1 MATVKAGPNN
11 NDRPEVHLPRPT
23 VSWLFA
29 LALSLFPVLATA
41 QQGDPSF
48 PQPTGP
54 TGRQPNPNAPP
65 SLRTPPRP
73 PQPPP
78 KPPTDDAKKE
88 EPKAMEKIEVGAD
101 SLSERRESTASKI
114 IVNNAEITKFGDTNL
129 MEVLKRLPGIT
140 VDTGP
145 GGRGGTVRMRGLG
158 AGYTQILVNGERMP
172 PGFSID
178 SIAPDMIERI
188 EIVRGATAEFSTAAV
203 AGTINVVL
211 RKALS
216 QQKLEGRAG
225 INVQNDAPTAFA
237 SGTVSDRSGP
247 FTWTLPFNLTRFSFE
262 NEGNAEQRTF
272 DPTGVLVQHFGTHR
286 HNEGF
291 GGNFNVAPRLSWNLG
306 PNNTLNLDAFAIT
319 GLFRGH
325 FTEDNSPRVGPLP
338 PYVNTDLRVGNEFQ
352 SYRANANWVRR
363 FADGARLDAK
373 LGVNYFDFEGS
384 STFDARNAG
393 GLTALQRTV
402 ESTASSTSFTTVGKY
417 SFPVAQGHNFAVGW
431 DGAYDMRDD
440 TRLQGDVFPITGGTA
455 RVDEQ
460 FDTNVRRLALY
471 AQDEWDV
478 SERLAIY
485 YGLRW
490 EAIETRSDGNHYD
503 PIKNTSSVPSPIMNL
518 LWKVPGSEK
527 DQVRL
532 GISRTYKP
540 VNVNELVP
548 RRFFAANN
556 SPVTPDFIGN
566 PNLKPEL
573 SWGIDA
579 GYEHYPAGGG
589 NISLSVYH
597 RRIED
602 IIQRQTTFEDGLYI
616 IRPTNIG
623 NGKVTGIEFD
633 TKGKL
638 SQLWEGAPAIDLRF
652 NFAHNWSEVDTLP
665 GPYNRIDEQV
675 PWNGTVGAD
684 YRLTELPL
692 TIGTSFTA
700 RAGGTVRTSESQV
713 IYKSVNRQL
722 EAYALWRFSPKYSLR
737 FTVQDILAQDAV
749 QVNTFTDASGRVERS
764 SVDPRYPRFGVLFE
778 LRL

>member
-1 MATVKAGPNN
+1 
-11 NDRPEVHLPRPT
+11 
-23 VSWLFA
+23 
-29 LALSLFPVLATA
+29 
-41 QQGDPSF
+41 
-48 PQPTGP
+48 
-54 TGRQPNPNAPP
+54 
-65 SLRTPPRP
+65 
-73 PQPPP
+73 
-78 KPPTDDAKKE
+78 
-88 EPKAMEKIEVGAD
+88 
-101 SLSERRESTASKI
+101 
-114 IVNNAEITKFGDTNL
+114 
-129 MEVLKRLPGIT
+129 
-140 VDTGP
+140 
-145 GGRGGTVRMRGLG
+145 
-158 AGYTQILVNGERMP
+158 MP

-188 EIVRGATAEFSTAAV
+188 EIIRGATAEFSTAAV

-211 RKALS
+211 RKPLS
-216 QQKLEGRAG
+216 QQRLEGRAG
-225 INVQNDAPTAFA
+225 VSVQNDKPSVFA
-237 SGTVSDRSGP
+237 SGTYSDKSGP
-247 FTWTLPFNLTRFSFE
+247 FTWTVPFNIHRFSFE
-262 NEGNAEQRTF
+262 NEGVNEQRTY
-272 DPTGVLVQHFGTHR
+272 DPDENLVQHFGNTR
-286 HNEGF
+286 RNEGF
-291 GGNFNVAPRLSWNLG
+291 GGNFNLAPRLSWNLG
-306 PNNTLNLDAFAIT
+306 PNSTLNVDGFALT

-325 FTEDNSPRVGPLP
+325 FTEANTPRTGPPP
-338 PYVNTDLRVGNEFQ
+338 PYVDTDLRISNEFA

-363 FADGARLDAK
+363 FADNARLDAK
-373 LGVNYFDFEGS
+373 AGVNHFDFDGYS
-384 STFDARNAG
+384 SFDARNVAG
-393 GLTALQRTV
+393 ATALQRIV
-402 ESTASSTSFTTVGKY
+402 DSTATQTSFTTVGKY
-417 SFPVAQGHNFAVGW
+417 SFPLAQAQGHNFAVGW
-431 DGAYDMRDD
+431 DGAYELRDD
-440 TRLQGDVFPITGGTA
+440 TRLQGDFFPITGGTT

-460 FDTNVRRLALY
+460 FETNVRRLALY
-471 AQDEWDV
+471 AQDEWDA

-490 EAIETRSDGNHYD
+490 EAIETRSVGNTYE

-532 GISRTYKP
+532 GISRTYKA
-540 VNVNELVP
+540 VNVGELVP

-589 NISLSVYH
+589 NISVSVYH

-602 IIQRQTTFEDGLYI
+602 IIQRQVTFENDLYI
-616 IRPTNIG
+616 VRPTNIG

-633 TKGKL
+633 TKAKL
-638 SQLWEGAPAIDLRF
+638 TQLWEGAPGVDLRA
-652 NFAHNWSEVDTLP
+652 NFARNWSEVDTLP

-684 YRLTELPL
+684 YRFGKLPL

-713 IYKSVNRQL
+713 IYKSVTRQL

-764 SVDPRYPRFGVLFE
+764 SVDPRYPRFGVLLE
-778 LRL
+778 VRL

>member
-1 MATVKAGPNN
+1 M
-11 NDRPEVHLPRPT
+11 PRPT
-23 VSWLFA
+23 ASWLVA
-29 LALSLFPVLATA
+29 LAASLLPALATA
-41 QQGDPSF
+41 QQGDPSI
-48 PQPTGP
+48 PQPGGP

-65 SLRTPPRP
+65 SFNTRPPPRP
-73 PQPPP
+73 QQPPP
-78 KPPTDDAKKE
+78 KPAED
-88 EPKAMEKIEVGAD
+88 PKSMEKIEVGAD

-114 IVNNAEITKFGDTNL
+114 IVNNAEITKFGDTNV

-158 AGYTQILVNGERMP
+158 SGYTQILVNGERMP

-188 EIVRGATAEFSTAAV
+188 EIIRGATAEFSTAAV
-203 AGTINVVL
+203 AGTINIVL

-216 QQKLEGRAG
+216 QQRMEARAG
-225 INVQNDAPTAFA
+225 ANVQNGAPTAFL
-237 SGTVSDRSGP
+237 SGTFSDKSGP
-247 FTWTLPFNLTRFSFE
+247 FTWTVPFNLVRFSFE
-262 NEGNAEQRTF
+262 NEGTNQQRTYNPAG
-272 DPTGVLVQHFGTHR
+272 DLVQYFSNFR

-291 GGNFNVAPRLSWNLG
+291 GGNVNVAPRLAWTLG
-306 PNNTLNLDAFAIT
+306 PNNTLNLDGFALF
-319 GLFRGH
+319 GSFRGH
-325 FTEDNSPRVGPLP
+325 FTEANTPQSGPPLP
-338 PYVNTDLRVGNEFQ
+338 YVDTSLRIMNEFA
-352 SYRANANWVRR
+352 SFRANANWVRR
-363 FADGARLDAK
+363 FADNARLDAK
-373 LGVNYFDFEGS
+373 VGFNHLDVDS
-384 STFDARNAG
+384 DSTFDARNVAG
-393 GLTALQRTV
+393 ATALQRII
-402 ESTASSTSFTTVGKY
+402 ESTIKDSSVTTIGKY
-417 SFPVAQGHNFAVGW
+417 SFPVTSGHNFAAGW
-431 DGAYDMRDD
+431 DGAYQWRDD
-440 TRLQGDVFPITGGTA
+440 VRNQGDSFPITGGTS

-460 FDTNVRRLALY
+460 FDTTIRRLALY

-478 SERLAIY
+478 SDRLAIY

-490 EAIETRSDGNHYD
+490 EGIDTRSVGNNYD

-540 VNVNELVP
+540 INIGEIVP

-573 SWGIDA
+573 SWGIDT

-597 RRIED
+597 RRVTD
-602 IIQRQTTFEDGLYI
+602 VIQRQVSLEDGLYI
-616 IRPTNIG
+616 VRPTNIG
-623 NGKVTGIEFD
+623 EAKVTGIEFD

-638 SQLWEGAPAIDLRF
+638 SQLWAGAPGIDLRM
-652 NFAHNWSEVDTLP
+652 NIARNWSEVDTLP
-665 GPYNRIDEQV
+665 GPYNRLDEQV

-684 YRLTELPL
+684 YRFAGLPL
-692 TIGTSFTA
+692 TLGTSFTA
-700 RAGGTVRTSESQV
+700 RAGGTVQTSVNQV
-713 IYKSVNRQL
+713 IYKSVNRQW
-722 EAYALWRFSPKYSLR
+722 EMFALWRFSPAMSLR
-737 FTVQDILAQDAV
+737 FTVQDILAQDFV
-749 QVNTFTDASGRVERS
+749 QVNRFTDAGGMVERS
-764 SVDPRYPRFGVLFE
+764 TVDPRYPRFGVLFE